1 MKTPNNIIFMSGAV
15 DAIKPECRDRRFFPV
30 FDSSQ
35 VRRPEVLPLAERLH
49 REHPNW
55 SAKKC
60 TEEAKLRIT
69 SKKA

>member
-1 MKTPNNIIFMSGAV
+1 MKKPNNIICMSGVV

-55 SAKKC
+55 SEKKC
-60 TEEAKLRIT
+60 IEEAKLRIT